1 MIDKKTVTG
10 IILLAGNSTRYGK
23 NRNKNFEILN
33 NGKTV
38 LSYSLNCFNSNNYI
52 DNLILAVKESELKIA
67 KGIVENEKLNKP
79 IKFIYGGNS
88 RKESVYNC
96 IKNCES
102 DIVVIHDSARPLIK
116 QEHINQC
123 IKNMNLYKGVSI
135 GVKSKDTI
143 KIVNDYNEVINTTN
157 RNNTYI
163 IQTPQCFDRNTLLEV
178 HKKYKNNIDI
188 TDDCMLLEKENY
200 KIKIISGDYSN
211 IKITTQED
219 IKFIKNILQNN

>member
-1 MIDKKTVTG
+1 MIDNKSITG
-10 IILLAGNSTRYGK
+10 IILLAGNSTRFGK
-23 NRNKNFEILN
+23 NINKNFEILM

-38 LSYSLNCFNSNNYI
+38 LSYSLNSFNKNQYI
-52 DNLILAVKESELKIA
+52 DNIILAVKENELNIIKE
-67 KGIVENEKLNKP
+67 IVTNEKINKP

-96 IKNCES
+96 IKNCNS
-102 DIVVIHDSARPLIK
+102 DIVIIHDSARPLIK

-123 IKNMNLYKGVSI
+123 IENMKFYKGVSL

-143 KIVNDYNEVINTTN
+143 KIVNDNNEVISTTN
-157 RNNTYI
+157 RNNTFV

-178 HKKYKNNIDI
+178 HNKYKNNTEI

-200 KIKIISGDYSN
+200 KIKIIPGNYSN
-211 IKITTQED
+211 IKITTQS
-219 IKFIKNILQNN
+219 